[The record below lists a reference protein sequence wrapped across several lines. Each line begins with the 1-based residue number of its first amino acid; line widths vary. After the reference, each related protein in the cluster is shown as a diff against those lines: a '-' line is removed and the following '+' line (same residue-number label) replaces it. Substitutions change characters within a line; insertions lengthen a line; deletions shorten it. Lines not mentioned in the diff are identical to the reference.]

1 MPDAGVLRLGCWWC
15 IPAPFSCPYLPNTG
29 MLLPLPLA
37 EAAQI
42 ILDYLEK
49 QNRPYNA
56 GTHAARQTC
65 MLFVA
70 AFWHGYYGGA
80 TG

>member
-1 MPDAGVLRLGCWWC
+1 
-15 IPAPFSCPYLPNTG
+15 
-29 MLLPLPLA
+29 MLSPLPLA